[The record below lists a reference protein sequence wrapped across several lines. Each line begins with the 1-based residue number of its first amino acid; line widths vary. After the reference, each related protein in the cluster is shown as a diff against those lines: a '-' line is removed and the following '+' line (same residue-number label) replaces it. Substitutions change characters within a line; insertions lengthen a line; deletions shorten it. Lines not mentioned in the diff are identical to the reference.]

1 MDNTKVE
8 LSRTELDFL
17 RRMLLDLQQRRS
29 AAADKPEDDEMVAA
43 IELALAMLGWDGA
56 MPPELDA
63 QVGLGAA
70 IEVKYGADALIAYR
84 SWRSERR
91 RRLATL
97 H

>member
-1 MDNTKVE
+1 MDKTKVE

-17 RRMLLDLQQRRS
+17 RRLLLDLQRNLS
-29 AAADKPEDDEMVAA
+29 DVVKDDGDEVVAA
-43 IELALAMLGWDGA
+43 IELALAMLRWDGA

-70 IEVKYGADALIAYR
+70 IHTKLGNDGMIAYH

-91 RRLATL
+91 RRQATL

>member
-1 MDNTKVE
+1 MDKSKVE
-8 LSRTELDFL
+8 LTRTELDFL
-17 RRMLLDLQQRRS
+17 RRMLLDMQQRKLGDVGKTES
-29 AAADKPEDDEMVAA
+29 DELVAA
-43 IELALAMLGWDGA
+43 IELALAMLAWDGA

-70 IEVKYGADALIAYR
+70 IEVKYGPDAMIAYR

-91 RRLATL
+91 RRLALL